1 MTSEQIGNALAP
13 INALLNSTSTIFL
26 IVGYI
31 AVRQKK
37 VGAHRTCMW
46 GAFIA
51 SSVFLAGYL
60 TRFAL
65 TGSHRFPDLGWV
77 RIAYLAILISHMILA
92 VVTVP
97 LVFRTLFL
105 AYKKRFEEHRK
116 IAKVTYPIW
125 LYVSITGVVVY
136 LMLYQLAPSITAAAA
151 ATAGG

>member
-13 INALLNSTSTIFL
+13 INALLNTTSTILL
-26 IVGYI
+26 IVGFI
-31 AVRQKK
+31 AVKRKK
-37 VGAHRTCMW
+37 VPVHRASMI

-51 SSVFLAGYL
+51 SGVFLAGYL

-65 TGSHRFPDLGWV
+65 TGAHRFPELGWIK
-77 RIAYLAILISHMILA
+77 IAYLAILFSHMILA

-105 AYKKRFEEHRK
+105 AHKKRFVEHRK
-116 IAKVTYPIW
+116 IAKITYPIW

-136 LMLYQLAPSITAAAA
+136 LMLYQLAPAL
-151 ATAGG
+151 AG

>member
-13 INALLNSTSTIFL
+13 INALLNTTSTVLL

-37 VGAHRTCMW
+37 INAHRFSMF

-51 SSVFLAGYL
+51 SCVFLAGYL

-65 TGSHRFPDLGWV
+65 TGSHRFPDLGWIRV
-77 RIAYLAILISHMILA
+77 AYLALLISHMILA

-97 LVFRTLFL
+97 LVMRTLFL
-105 AYKKRFEEHRK
+105 AYKKRFLEHRK
-116 IAKVTYPIW
+116 IAKITYPIW
-125 LYVSITGVVVY
+125 LYVSVTGVIVY
-136 LMLYQLAPSITAAAA
+136 LMLYQIAPALAPAAHAAA
-151 ATAGG
+151 G

>member
-13 INALLNSTSTIFL
+13 INALLNSTSTVL
-26 IVGYI
+26 LLVGYV
-31 AVRQKK
+31 AVRRKK
-37 VGAHRTCMW
+37 IQAHRASML

-77 RIAYLAILISHMILA
+77 RTAYLTILISHMLLA

-116 IAKVTYPIW
+116 IAKFTYPIW
-125 LYVSITGVVVY
+125 LYVSFTGVIVY
-136 LMLYQLAPSITAAAA
+136 LMLYHLAPAMLP
-151 ATAGG
+151 AG